1 MRVNAFIIDEFYSN
15 VDEVRQF
22 ALEQD
27 FSVRGNYPGPRTK
40 SFLNDSVKQVI
51 NDVIS
56 PRWGNVIFWGDEEYT
71 GSYQFT
77 TSRDRSWI
85 HCDQTT
91 RWAGVCFLTPN
102 APLSSGT
109 GIFKH
114 KPTGLIECP
123 RLENGETDHEL
134 LDKIYKDSQDYTKW
148 ELVDK
153 FANIYNRL
161 IIYRGDFFHQSLDY
175 FGQDKYDGRLF
186 QTFFFNTE
194 K

>member
-1 MRVNAFIIDEFYSN
+1 MRVNAFITDEFYSN

-22 ALEQD
+22 IRTRFQCTRKL
-27 FSVRGNYPGPRTK
+27 SSPRTK

-56 PRWGNVIFWGDEEYT
+56 PRWAVIFWGDEEYT

-123 RLENGETDHEL
+123 RLENGETDREL

-153 FANIYNRL
+153 FANIYNRHCYYL
-161 IIYRGDFFHQSLDY
+161 I
-175 FGQDKYDGRLF
+175 
-186 QTFFFNTE
+186 
-194 K
+194 

>member
-1 MRVNAFIIDEFYSN
+1 MMLSH
-15 VDEVRQF
+15 
-22 ALEQD
+22 QD
-27 FSVRGNYPGPRTK
+27 GVMLYIGVTK
-40 SFLNDSVKQVI
+40 NIQA
-51 NDVIS
+51 
-56 PRWGNVIFWGDEEYT
+56 
-71 GSYQFT
+71 YQFT

-123 RLENGETDHEL
+123 RLENGETDREL

>member
-1 MRVNAFIIDEFYSN
+1 MMLSHQDGVMLYFGVTKNIQVRTNLQHQEIEVGFIVTKQQDECLFFN
-15 VDEVRQF
+15 
-22 ALEQD
+22 
-27 FSVRGNYPGPRTK
+27 TK
-40 SFLNDSVKQVI
+40 
-51 NDVIS
+51 
-56 PRWGNVIFWGDEEYT
+56 
-71 GSYQFT
+71 T
-77 TSRDRSWI
+77 T
-85 HCDQTT
+85 
-91 RWAGVCFLTPN
+91 
-102 APLSSGT
+102 SSGT

-123 RLENGETDHEL
+123 RLENGETDREL